1 MFHVEPN
8 NKNIIKILNYIA
20 KKVKNNYFYY
30 QVAVKVFSNKK
41 NTNNYF

>member
-1 MFHVEPN
+1 MFHVEPSD
-8 NKNIIKILNYIA
+8 KNIIKILNHIV

-30 QVAVKVFSNKK
+30 QEAIKVFCNKK